1 MMRFSSNGA
10 ETMNYRVIAVCA
22 LVVSL
27 MPWTIFAGDKR
38 KFTDEFPLGECQFK
52 TRGDNRY
59 FILKPGLQ
67 FRFNNFRCFAEGEC
81 DDREEVIITVLH
93 ETRDITLEIDGE
105 MRTVTTRVVK
115 EREKVNGQLAEI
127 SRNFFAECDGTQ
139 DVYYFGE
146 KVNIYEGGKIV
157 SHEGEWLAGKD
168 GARPGLIMPGL
179 FLLGARYFQEIAK
192 VAMDRAEHVDMG
204 LTIEVPAGDFEDCV
218 QVDETTPL
226 DPKSLSTK
234 IYCPGTGLV
243 FDDGLELISV
253 VEQ

>member
-1 MMRFSSNGA
+1 
-10 ETMNYRVIAVCA
+10 MNYGAIAVCA
-22 LVVSL
+22 LVFSL
-27 MPWTIFAGDKR
+27 MPWTVFAKDDR
-38 KFTDEFPLGECQFK
+38 AFTEEFPLGECEFK
-52 TRGDNRY
+52 TRGENRY
-59 FILKPGLQ
+59 FILKPGRQLH
-67 FRFNNFRCFAEGEC
+67 FNNFRCVAEGEC
-81 DDREEVIITVLH
+81 DETEELIITVLH

-105 MRTVTTRVVK
+105 MKTVTTRVVK

-127 SRNFFAECDGTQ
+127 SRNFFTECDETQ

-146 KVNIYEGGKIV
+146 EVDIYEGGKIV
-157 SHEGEWLAGKD
+157 SHEGAWLAGKD
-168 GARPGLIMPGL
+168 GAKPGLIMPGL

-204 LTIEVPAGDFEDCV
+204 LNIAVPAGDFEDCV

-226 DPKSLSTK
+226 EQKSLSTK

-243 FDDGLELISV
+243 FDDGVELIFV